1 MTIKE
6 MEARTGLPRANI
18 RYYESQG
25 LLSPARGE
33 NGYRDYSRADGETLL
48 KIKLLRQLGF
58 SLEEVQALQHGD
70 RELSAALEQRLAGLT
85 GEREELERKTRTCRE
100 MREDGARYD
109 TLDASHYLERL
120 ARPAD
125 GSFRADGPAPEV
137 LPEDRVPR
145 RRAPF
150 RRLLARQ
157 LDGML
162 YAALVT
168 LVFQIVF
175 RVNIARIGAGMDI
188 LRTVLSVLL
197 MLLAEAALL
206 HRFGTTPGK
215 ALFGL
220 RVVREDGSP
229 LSWGQAF
236 RRCGLLACILATA
249 QVLAVL
255 FPLPA
260 GLLWCGYL
268 AWCAWKDKDMPWQG
282 EEELYLEGSTP
293 DAPYWE
299 RAVSRFKL
307 LGVLACFALCIGLM
321 VLGDLLASAPRYRGP
336 GLTQAQ
342 FVSNYNQVLE
352 YASGGSPSRVLLED
366 GSLVRPQEAPGNF
379 TFYLD
384 DFPAPEFSFTREG
397 ERLTSVTLTRSFQD
411 SGERDFSLATIP
423 RDEMGLTVLALL
435 WEQLG
440 PWEARRLA
448 AQLQERTGDFLYE
461 VPGARIDCAMDFQGY
476 AQLSD
481 GRLLA
486 LEDQSHSYRFRFTVA
501 LTGE

>member
-6 MEARTGLPRANI
+6 MEACTGLPRANI

-70 RELSAALEQRLAGLT
+70 RELSAALEVRLAGLT

-125 GSFRADGPAPEV
+125 SPFWADGPAPEV

-150 RRLLARQ
+150 RRFLARQ
-157 LDGML
+157 LDGTL
-162 YAALVT
+162 YATLVM

-175 RVNIARIGAGMDI
+175 RVNIARTGAGTDI
-188 LRTVLSVLL
+188 LRMALYVPL
-197 MLLAEAALL
+197 MLLAEAVLL

-220 RVVREDGSP
+220 RVVRDDGSP

-236 RRCGLLACILATA
+236 RRCGILACILLPVE
-249 QVLAVL
+249 VLMVL
-255 FPLPA
+255 LPIPT
-260 GLLWCGYL
+260 GLIWGGYL
-268 AWCAWKDKDMPWQG
+268 IWCAWKDKVMPWQG
-282 EEELYLEGSTP
+282 EEELYLEGSTR
-293 DAPYWE
+293 DTPYWD
-299 RAVSRFKL
+299 RASSRFKL
-307 LGVLACFALCIGLM
+307 LGVLACLALCVGLG

-342 FVSNYNQVLE
+342 FVSNYNQVMR
-352 YASGGSPSRVLLED
+352 YASGGNAARVLEED
-366 GSLVRPQEAPGNF
+366 GSLVRPEEPPGHF
-379 TFYLD
+379 TLYLD

-411 SGERDFSLATIP
+411 SGAQDAFPVTIP
-423 RDEMGLTVLALL
+423 QDEMAITVLALL
-435 WEQLG
+435 WDRLG

-448 AQLQERTGDFLYE
+448 GQLQERTGDFLYE
-461 VPGARIDCAMDFQGY
+461 VPGARIDCTMDFQGY
-476 AQLSD
+476 APMSD
-481 GRLLA
+481 GVLLA
-486 LEDQSHSYRFRFTVA
+486 LEDEPRSYDFRFTVA
-501 LTGE
+501 LTDE